1 MSEPTPGPLPP
12 GPRLPRSVQA
22 ALLLRHWP
30 RFVSACRRRYGSV
43 FTLRI
48 ASVGTL
54 VYLDDP
60 ADIKAVFAGDP
71 TTYHAGEA
79 NSLLAGFVGETSVLV
94 IDEDLH
100 HDRRRL
106 MIAPFQRDAVA
117 RQAGVMAEIA
127 AANIARWPVGT
138 EFPVAPRMSEITL
151 EVILR
156 TVIGAT
162 DPVRLAAL
170 REVMPRLLNLGSW
183 ASLSIANPDLQRR
196 RPWRYVR
203 RRIEEADRL
212 LYAEI
217 ADRRVDPDLAGRTD
231 VLAMLVRASDDDS
244 RTMTD
249 AELRD
254 QLMTLLAAGHDTTAT
269 ALSWALERLIRHPDE
284 LCKAVRAADASAAG
298 DPAGDEDLDAIA
310 KETLRI
316 RPVVFDVGRVL
327 TRPVELAG
335 YLLPAGIMVA
345 PGIGLVHASAQQY
358 PNPDRFDPDRMVGTT
373 PGPTSWLPFG
383 GGNRRCLGA
392 TFAMAE
398 IRIVLREVL
407 RRVELKTS
415 TAKGERQKVK
425 HVVLTPH
432 RGARICVQSVRN
444 TAPALPARAEVPGCP
459 VAGRV
464 TPSPSTPT

>member
-1 MSEPTPGPLPP
+1 M
-12 GPRLPRSVQA
+12 
-22 ALLLRHWP
+22 LRYWP
-30 RFVSACRRRYGSV
+30 RFVAACRRRYGKV

-48 ASVGTL
+48 ASLGTV

-60 ADIKAVFAGDP
+60 ADIKTVFAGDP
-71 TTYHAGEA
+71 ITYHAGEA
-79 NSLLAGFVGETSVLV
+79 NSMLAGFVGESSVLV

-100 HDRRRL
+100 RDRRRL

-162 DPVRLAAL
+162 DPARLALL
-170 REVMPRLLNLGSW
+170 REVMPGLLSLGSW
-183 ASLSIANPDLQRR
+183 AALSIANPDLQRR

-217 ADRRVDPDLAGRTD
+217 DDRRADPDLAERTD
-231 VLAMLVRASDDDS
+231 VLALLVRASHDDG

-249 AELRD
+249 TELRD

-269 ALSWALERLIRHPDE
+269 ALSWALERLIRHPDK
-284 LCKAVRAADASAAG
+284 LGKAVRAADTSAAG
-298 DPAGDEDLDAIA
+298 DPAGDDYLDAVA
-310 KETLRI
+310 KEALRI
-316 RPVVFDVGRVL
+316 RPVIFDVGRVL
-327 TRPVELAG
+327 TRPIELAG
-335 YLLPAGIMVA
+335 YPLPAGVMLA
-345 PGIGLVHASAQQY
+345 PAIGLVHSSAEQY
-358 PNPDRFDPDRMVGTT
+358 PDPDRFDPDRMLGST
-373 PGPTSWLPFG
+373 PGPTTWLPFG

-398 IRIVLREVL
+398 IPVVLREVL
-407 RRVELKTS
+407 RRVELRTS

-425 HVVLTPH
+425 HVVLVPH
-432 RGARICVQSVRN
+432 RGARICVEATRDAV
-444 TAPALPARAEVPGCP
+444 TTLPATAQMPSCPIATSNEASSADSMPG
-459 VAGRV
+459 
-464 TPSPSTPT
+464 